1 VKHLQSVIR
10 RPLLT
15 EKSTVLREQFNQVV
29 FEVDRRSNKVEI
41 RQAMEKIFAV
51 KVLEVRTVNFEGK
64 RRRAGRLIAK
74 RSDWK
79 KAYITLAPGQKLEI
93 FEGA

>member
-1 VKHLQSVIR
+1 VKNLRNVIK
-10 RPLLT
+10 RPLQT

-41 RQAMEKIFAV
+41 RQAMEKIFRV

-64 RRRAGRLIAK
+64 RRRAGRLMTK
-74 RSDWK
+74 RNDWK

-93 FEGA
+93 FENA

>member
-1 VKHLQSVIR
+1 MKNLRDVIR

-15 EKSTVLREQFNQVV
+15 EKSTVLREQLNQVM

-41 RQAMEKIFAV
+41 RKAVESIFGV
-51 KVLEVRTVNFEGK
+51 KVLEVRTLNFEGK
-64 RRRAGRLIAK
+64 RRRAGRNMTK

-79 KAYITLAPGQKLEI
+79 KAYVTLAPGQKMEI
-93 FEGA
+93 FESA

>member
-1 VKHLQSVIR
+1 MNNLRNIIK

-29 FEVDRRSNKVEI
+29 FEVDRRSNKIEI
-41 RQAMEKIFAV
+41 CQAVEKIFGV
-51 KVLEVRTVNFEGK
+51 KVLDVRTVNFEGK
-64 RRRAGRLIAK
+64 RRRAGRLKVK
-74 RSDWK
+74 RNDWK

-93 FEGA
+93 FENA